1 MIFRQSLRPETGC
14 ASYLLGC
21 VSKERCAV
29 IDPLPDLL
37 EQYLG
42 IAAGAGLR
50 ITHVIDTHVH
60 ADHVSGA
67 RELAERTGALLCLH
81 EAAEVGFPFTPLRD
95 GQCLKIGND
104 ALEVLHTPGHTPE
117 SICLVAVDH
126 TRGDAPWLV
135 LTGDTLFVGD
145 AGRPD
150 LHGEGA
156 ARELAEQ
163 LYESLFDKLL
173 KLPDWVEVYPGHFS
187 GSVCGRGLSA
197 KPSSTIGY
205 ERLFNPALQPRS
217 PAEFVAFMLAGLP
230 PQPVDYES
238 IRALNRR
245 GGSTAVATMLER
257 NSPVPSI

>member
-1 MIFRQSLRPETGC
+1 MIFRQILRPETGC

-21 VSKERCAV
+21 LGKECCTV
-29 IDPLPDLL
+29 VDPLPDLL

-67 RELAERTGALLCLH
+67 RELAERAGALLCLH
-81 EAAEVGFPFTPLRD
+81 EAAEVSFPFTPLRD
-95 GQCLKIGND
+95 GQRLEIGND
-104 ALEVLHTPGHTPE
+104 TLEVLHTPGHTPE

-126 TRGDAPWLV
+126 TRSDAPWLV

-150 LHGEGA
+150 LHGEQA

-163 LYESLFDKLL
+163 LYGSLFQKLL
-173 KLPDWVEVYPGHFS
+173 RLPDWVEVYPGHFS
-187 GSVCGRGLSA
+187 GSMCGRGLSA

-205 ERLFNPALQPRS
+205 ERLCNPALQPRA

-230 PQPVDYES
+230 PPPSDYER
-238 IRALNRR
+238 IRTLNRC
-245 GGSTAVATMLER
+245 GGSRAIAM
-257 NSPVPSI
+257 SF

>member
-1 MIFRQSLRPETGC
+1 MIFRQILRPETGC

-21 VSKERCAV
+21 VGKACCAV
-29 IDPLPDLL
+29 VDPLPDLL

-42 IAAGAGLR
+42 IATEAGLR

-67 RELAERTGALLCLH
+67 RELAERAGALLCLH
-81 EAAEVGFPFTPLRD
+81 EAAEVGFSFTPLRD
-95 GQCLKIGND
+95 GQRLEIGND
-104 ALEVLHTPGHTPE
+104 TLEVLHTPGHTPE

-126 TRGDAPWLV
+126 TRGGSPWLV

-150 LHGEGA
+150 LHGKEA
-156 ARELAEQ
+156 AHRLAEH
-163 LYESLFDKLL
+163 LYASLFHKLL
-173 KLPDWVEVYPGHFS
+173 WLPDWVEVYPGHFS
-187 GSVCGRGLSA
+187 GSMCGRGLSA

-230 PQPVDYES
+230 PQPRDYER
-238 IRALNRR
+238 IRTLNRR
-245 GGSTAVATMLER
+245 GGSDAMVMSFT
-257 NSPVPSI
+257 